1 MPSAIRS
8 FTLLSLA
15 TLACNTGPATITAPK
30 VIITPQGLEQTVRLT
45 PATPAPGDTLDI
57 ASIVVNQTAAAIDV
71 ASRICGLDVESS
83 LKLTN
88 SFLACA
94 GYSMQGALAT
104 GDTIQGFDRRVVGGI
119 PGNYV
124 LRVRHLLNPD
134 VWVDVPVTVVRN
146 P

>member
-1 MPSAIRS
+1 MPSVLRS

-15 TLACNTGPATITAPK
+15 TLACNAGPAAITAPK
-30 VIITPQGLEQTVRLT
+30 VVITPQGLEQTVRLT

-57 ASIVVNQTAAAIDV
+57 TSIVANGTAQAIDV
-71 ASRICGLDVESS
+71 ESRICGLDLESS

-88 SFLACA
+88 SFIACA

-104 GDTIQGFDRRVVGGI
+104 GDTIQGYDRRVVSGI
-119 PGNYV
+119 PGTYV
-124 LRVRHLLNPD
+124 VRVRHLLNPD
-134 VWVDVPVTVVRN
+134 VWVDVPITVVRN